1 LLDNLS
7 ATTLVILG
15 LLLPIALVLTI
26 YFVAPKFFLRF
37 RIALLLIAAAMEAF
51 LIIQVGPLFL

>member
-1 LLDNLS
+1 
-7 ATTLVILG
+7 VILG